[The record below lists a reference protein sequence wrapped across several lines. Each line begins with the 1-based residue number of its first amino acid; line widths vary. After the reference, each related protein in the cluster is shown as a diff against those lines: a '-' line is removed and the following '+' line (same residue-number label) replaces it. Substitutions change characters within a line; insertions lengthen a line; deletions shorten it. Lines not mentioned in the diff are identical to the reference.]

1 MMRLIVNL
9 IFIPVAAKFALTAY
23 TYLVKAEQS
32 KTTLAGI
39 SNFGLA
45 LTSVALAFGVYTG
58 KEALLNWAGF
68 PNPEAIF

>member
-9 IFIPVAAKFALTAY
+9 IFIPVAAKFALSAFTH
-23 TYLVKAEQS
+23 LVKADQS
-32 KTTLAGI
+32 KTTMDSI

-58 KEALLNWAGF
+58 KEALLTWAGF
-68 PNPEAIF
+68 PNPEAVF